1 MFRTYPNVAD
11 VVFTPHSRTKGKVVS
26 DGGGTVEI
34 EWEGQEERDELTYSR
49 FAIAFDWVGDRWEL
63 IY

>member
-1 MFRTYPNVAD
+1 M
-11 VVFTPHSRTKGKVVS
+11 VFTPHSRTKGKVVS